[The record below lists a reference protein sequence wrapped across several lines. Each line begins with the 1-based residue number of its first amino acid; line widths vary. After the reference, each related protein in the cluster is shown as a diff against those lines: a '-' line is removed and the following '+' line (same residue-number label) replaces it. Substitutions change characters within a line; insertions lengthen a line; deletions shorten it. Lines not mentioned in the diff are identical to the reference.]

1 MPLLVAFPPHRT
13 HTHTLCVRRTGVT
26 SPPPRFI
33 QPSQPA
39 LKMKPGSGSG
49 QERIRMVYINS
60 FGAHRCGSVIQYR
73 GGRRCHEETTATPSL
88 LGRHMS
94 PSAGVRKRQEAPTS
108 ALRLRDKAL
117 AASRHG
123 RGCKGS
129 PELSLGPPS
138 RAGPEG
144 AGLCAVA
151 QRPRSQAGGA
161 AKCRENG
168 TELLSS
174 SRKTLGSSA
183 PTGLFSQ
190 GHGTCYPGKRG
201 HAESDLQ
208 EKQMDPF
215 GFPFPSQKVGKAIK
229 RKKDKTEVC
238 HGVLKIISKMLE
250 ENEQFR
256 TRLMTCSEFSGEG
269 RDVNQNI
276 QNEDPAWMW
285 TSPSLDG
292 CSMKINEDSISTVV
306 LN

>member
-1 MPLLVAFPPHRT
+1 
-13 HTHTLCVRRTGVT
+13 
-26 SPPPRFI
+26 
-33 QPSQPA
+33 
-39 LKMKPGSGSG
+39 
-49 QERIRMVYINS
+49 MVYINS
-60 FGAHRCGSVIQYR
+60 FGSHRCGSVIQYR
-73 GGRRCHEETTATPSL
+73 GGRRCHEETAATPSL

-117 AASRHG
+117 AASKHR
-123 RGCKGS
+123 RGCKG
-129 PELSLGPPS
+129 
-138 RAGPEG
+138 GPEG

-151 QRPRSQAGGA
+151 QRPRSQVGGA
-161 AKCRENG
+161 AKCRGNG

-174 SRKTLGSSA
+174 SRKTPGSSA

-208 EKQMDPF
+208 EKQVDPF

-256 TRLMTCSEFSGEG
+256 TRLMTCSVFSGEG

-276 QNEDPAWMW
+276 QNEDPAWMCL
-285 TSPSLDG
+285 SEL
-292 CSMKINEDSISTVV
+292 
-306 LN
+306 